1 VGGFV
6 RRVLKARMPQ
16 AAPVVNF
23 LLRSGVA
30 IGWTELLRTRMNWP
44 FDSPPPALLDQ
55 LQLSVQMV
63 F

>member
-1 VGGFV
+1 
-6 RRVLKARMPQ
+6 MPQ